1 MDDLDDLEDDLFG
14 TIVRRKNSYPGPEIP
29 KSNTQATSGIKKK
42 VVFHDFNEDD
52 PLGDL
57 LSEEEDSQ
65 PNTGANIKG
74 SIMSDL
80 FGIKGSDSL
89 EANTHQN
96 KSQSKL
102 ISSVEKV
109 AAVADKLSAKSGD
122 QSGLSIAPPTEITE
136 EICRPTTPLRS
147 NILSKNA
154 VATSTTDRT
163 GKAGDKS
170 KKSYL
175 MEDLFGN
182 RAKDKV
188 PVKDPTVAG
197 IDMSEIQ
204 KKSEQLSKPNSV
216 GYAPTL
222 SAPRESRRSR
232 RSSGGIIDPLGMF
245 SSPTLPFETSTAQNS
260 EVTASKLDYSSSSGL
275 KDARMAVGAS
285 VKSNPELPS
294 EDLPEWLGG
303 PKKLDKNVLEEKF
316 PKKNVTPEITKS
328 GDKPLNAAH
337 ALDTSR
343 DQGVENSEYL
353 PAQSSLDRSQNYPEH
368 LSLMTGI
375 QFDQQA
381 TMLSLQQQEHEL
393 RTAATLSRQSE
404 QLNKM
409 IDSQRGRLN
418 DQEKQF
424 SLLIKRQ
431 IDRQEL
437 LEAQMKAQQD
447 RINSHLQALLAQPT
461 SLPFMPPTIQNND
474 LAEGSD
480 ENKKDQGTLEVI
492 IRKLETEKLDFENII
507 DKLKDQHSK
516 EIAIIEE
523 SYMRQIEIMNQGS
536 VRLEK
541 RLRQDVELA
550 EADYEARIQKVKEEQ
565 ESLKIAH
572 GEELENLKMEHIKQ
586 IQEMRNRQH
595 HNIQLIQNEYVET
608 IQNISKAKEIE
619 QQTINSATTQTAA
632 LSDTL
637 QVMKNTIGEIEELKI
652 KLQNNMD
659 ESNKAKEY
667 ILKQHIDEIKD
678 LKDHLKKQH
687 EVLEVDRKDLAE
699 ALRHLDDGAV
709 RLISEFDRYT
719 KENLEAEKRLK
730 NREETLIRDR
740 ELLDQHIQW
749 ERNHIQVMKETW
761 IKEQERQIK
770 QLSEERNSIATE
782 RARLETIQRLKFDDD
797 DATKAELEAALCTA
811 RDATNLANRER
822 QKWRE
827 RLNELQIEK
836 QKIKE
841 KENALT
847 LRARELEDLT
857 QSALGKREE
866 GLRALKEAH
875 HLDEQYKVYF
885 GQLQMQSEAL
895 AQRENKL
902 AAEKL
907 ALARER
913 LALRMNQTEKPEKDT
928 GGSEFHTEQHS
939 QYPLQ
944 FNNFHDSQIFTTHF
958 KDIVDPRLVL
968 LKLGLDNELDV
979 TDDCLGTV

>member
-1 MDDLDDLEDDLFG
+1 MDALDDLEDDLFG
-14 TIVRRKNSYPGPEIP
+14 TLLRRKNSSAGPKIS

-80 FGIKGSDSL
+80 FGIKGNDAL
-89 EANTHQN
+89 ESNTHQN
-96 KSQSKL
+96 KSQPKL
-102 ISSVEKV
+102 ISSVDNVV
-109 AAVADKLSAKSGD
+109 AAADKLSAKSGD
-122 QSGLSIAPPTEITE
+122 QSGPSISTEITQ
-136 EICRPTTPLRS
+136 EIRKAIPLPRS
-147 NILSKNA
+147 NILTNNA
-154 VATSTTDRT
+154 VATSTTDRS

-188 PVKDPTVAG
+188 PLKDTTVAG
-197 IDMSEIQ
+197 LDISEIQ
-204 KKSEQLSKPNSV
+204 KKSEQLSKPNSI

-245 SSPTLPFETSTAQNS
+245 SSPTLASETSTVQNT
-260 EVTASKLDYSSSSGL
+260 EVTASKLDYPSSSGL
-275 KDARMAVGAS
+275 KDARTIVGES

-294 EDLPEWLGG
+294 DDLPEWLGG
-303 PKKLDKNVLEEKF
+303 SKKF
-316 PKKNVTPEITKS
+316 SKNVTPAITKS
-328 GDKPLNAAH
+328 GDKTLNTAH

-343 DQGVENSEYL
+343 DQGVENPEDL
-353 PAQSSLDRSQNYPEH
+353 PAQSSLDHLQNYPGH

-393 RTAATLSRQSE
+393 RTAVTLSRQSE

-409 IDSQRGRLN
+409 IESQRGRLN

-447 RINSHLQALLAQPT
+447 RINSHLQALLAQPI
-461 SLPFMPPTIQNND
+461 SVPFMPPTIQNND
-474 LAEGSD
+474 LNKGSD
-480 ENKKDQGTLEVI
+480 ENKKDQNTLEVI

-516 EIAIIEE
+516 EIRIIEE

-541 RLRQDVELA
+541 RLRQDVESA
-550 EADYEARIQKVKEEQ
+550 EADYGAKIQKMKEEQ

-586 IQEMRNRQH
+586 IQEIRNQQH
-595 HNIQLIQNEYVET
+595 RNIQLVQNEYIET

-619 QQTINSATTQTAA
+619 QQTINSATIQTAT

-637 QVMKNTIGEIEELKI
+637 EVMKNTISEIEELKI
-652 KLQNNMD
+652 KLENSMD

-678 LKDHLKKQH
+678 LKEHLKKQH
-687 EVLEVDRKDLAE
+687 EALEVDRKDLAE
-699 ALRHLDDGAV
+699 ALRHLDGGTV
-709 RLISEFDRYT
+709 RLISEFDRHT
-719 KENLEAEKRLK
+719 EENLEAENRLK
-730 NREETLIRDR
+730 SREETLIRDR

-761 IKEQERQIK
+761 IREQERQIK

-782 RARLETIQRLKFDDD
+782 RARLETIQRLKFDNDD
-797 DATKAELEAALCTA
+797 VTKAELEATLCTA

-857 QSALGKREE
+857 QSALEKREE

-875 HLDEQYKVYF
+875 HLDEQHKAYF

-907 ALARER
+907 ALARYIRILGLEKIER
-913 LALRMNQTEKPEKDT
+913 LALRMNQPEKPEKDT

-939 QYPLQ
+939 QYALQ
-944 FNNFHDSQIFTTHF
+944 FNNFHDSQIITTHF